1 MNYKD
6 LKELVEKIELDSQ
19 ERDHIFYLG
28 KGKDK
33 DEQRHLFF
41 KYVREVK
48 HYMDYYLEN
57 EETVMKEV
65 Q

>member
-1 MNYKD
+1 MKYKD
-6 LKELVEKIELDSQ
+6 LKELLNKIELDSQ

-28 KGKDK
+28 EGEDMDK
-33 DEQRHLFF
+33 ERHLFL
-41 KYVREVK
+41 KYVKEVK

-57 EETVMKEV
+57 EETIMGEV